1 MHKVFGVKEDAEYY
15 DREGAYIIPV
25 CGNKVGVVKTPKGW
39 FLLGGGLEKDESH
52 IACIERECMEEA
64 GYTVSVSR
72 RLCSAETYCFHDTIG
87 YFHPIQTYYIGELIS
102 KSAEPAETDHVFEW
116 VEYEKIKGKMYFE
129 MQSWALDKAFEK

>member
-1 MHKVFGVKEDAEYY
+1 MHKVFGVKEAAEYY
-15 DREGAYIIPV
+15 DREGSYIIPV
-25 CGNKVGVVKTPKGW
+25 CGDKVGVVKTPKGW

>member
-52 IACIERECMEEA
+52 IQCIERECMEEA
-64 GYTVSVSR
+64 GYTVSVGR
-72 RLCSAETYCFHDTIG
+72 KICSAETYCFHETIG
-87 YFHPIQTYYIGELIS
+87 FFHPIQTYYVGKLIS
-102 KSAEPAETDHVFEW
+102 KVCERVESAHVFEW

-129 MQSWALDKAFEK
+129 MQSWTLDKAFEK